1 MRMAAEYEIDRQFG
15 VFGHPVVSVPEQD
28 LERVRRGVVHFLRKL
43 VGTEHVGIGQRIF
56 NSAEKYP
63 VLAAAYRQI
72 FIA

>member
-1 MRMAAEYEIDRQFG
+1 MAAEYEIDRQLG

-28 LERVRRGVVHFLRKL
+28 LERVRSGVVHFLCKL
-43 VGTEHVGIGQRIF
+43 VGAEHVCVGQRIF
-56 NSAEKYP
+56 NSAEEYP